1 MRISFSSFET
11 YQNCPLKYKFQNID
25 KIKEPKS
32 KEAIFGSILH
42 SVMKFVHTP
51 GILSPSLDQ
60 AMEFFSNLWNATIF
74 ENPDEERAAFSQGVR
89 MIQDY
94 YKKNNPAKFNI
105 VDLESR
111 FQIEIGKEGEKHIV
125 SGIIDRI
132 DKTENGFEI
141 IDYKTT
147 KKMPAQ
153 EKVDNNMQLSVYLQA
168 FLSRYPSER
177 KNLSNLKVSLY
188 FLKHGVKLSAQR
200 TEEQLQKTEGKFLEA
215 IRLIKEEHFEPQISP
230 LCDWCGYQNICPMWK
245 HKFKNALKIDTEEI
259 NRSIQEYIDLK
270 SAITITRNRLGK
282 LQQKIFQYME
292 QEGAD
297 RVFGE
302 NGIIAK
308 SKRKTYGYDKE
319 KIKAL
324 LEPLGFWEEI
334 TKIDGIALRGILEV
348 LPFEVRKSLEEA
360 KTLEK
365 ETETIIVKKG

>member
-94 YKKNNPAKFNI
+94 YKKNNPARFNI

-200 TEEQLQKTEGKFLEA
+200 TEEQLQKTEGKFLET

-245 HKFKNALKIDTEEI
+245 HKFKNARKIDTEEI

-348 LPFEVRKSLEEA
+348 LPFEVRKSLEET

-365 ETETIIVKKG
+365 ETETLVVKKG